1 MNGQLG
7 FGEGRSS
14 GYCRSKNGTMSAR
27 TWHLIAV
34 TFKRHVDRDALLV
47 QATAQHGREF
57 QFYCSNQSCQ
67 QPLASTERGSNR
79 GSQQYNLCN
88 AETCRGLRVAWKK
101 GMLRYAPKPQNNG
114 FVILH
119 KSEGCRQLWDD
130 TSAKLSVVV
139 SQNSDR
145 TCPIAYTFGMHMG
158 RDVGGRGG
166 GRKDGKGRTLHAL
179 KSLSGAVVQLTDVAN
194 MPTESARKML
204 WGTGWAFAPTLLF
217 CFCKKIPKPKPARRV
232 TIIIGMRLSNNPS
245 SLFVHQPYQWDRF

>member
-1 MNGQLG
+1 M
-7 FGEGRSS
+7 
-14 GYCRSKNGTMSAR
+14 
-27 TWHLIAV
+27 

-57 QFYCSNQSCQ
+57 QFYCSNQSSQ

-88 AETCRGLRVAWKK
+88 AKTYCGLRVAWKK

-114 FVILH
+114 FVLH

-166 GRKDGKGRTLHAL
+166 GRKDGTRT
-179 KSLSGAVVQLTDVAN
+179 D
-194 MPTESARKML
+194 PTCSKVTE
-204 WGTGWAFAPTLLF
+204 WAFAPTLLF